1 MGWDQAGLTRLT
13 TGLANFGRF
22 YILRDTMVVHMR
34 HTRAH
39 TANRRSHHALK
50 AAHFATCKDCG
61 AKHMMHRA
69 CSACGK
75 YRGRLV
81 IDVLKK
87 KVKATKRSEA
97 KKSVKKDAEKASAD
111 EKK

>member
-1 MGWDQAGLTRLT
+1 
-13 TGLANFGRF
+13 
-22 YILRDTMVVHMR
+22 MVVHMR

-50 AAHFATCKDCG
+50 VARFVACKDCG
-61 AKHMMHRA
+61 AQHLMHRV
-69 CSACGK
+69 CLQCGK

-87 KVKATKRSEA
+87 KVKATKKAEARKDA
-97 KKSVKKDAEKASAD
+97 KKAAEKPEEKTTK